1 MPCKRPTRNFSYAVQ
16 CTFLHTH
23 VRLIV
28 KAPIRIKH
36 TNVRTVNGIRQANS
50 TDSIQTTNI
59 SSSADTRTHSRRRPH
74 QVWNGIPDR
83 SWLCH
88 TPMRPRQLCN
98 SCNMRR
104 QHCRLKPNFLN
115 MLTIPQCSLGWPRE
129 TSWQYFVA
137 DFGRAAARRQLGDYR
152 PGAVRHHHWYSV
164 RHSIV
169 QDG

>member
-1 MPCKRPTRNFSYAVQ
+1 MFAPSTAYA
-16 CTFLHTH
+16 
-23 VRLIV
+23 
-28 KAPIRIKH
+28 KP
-36 TNVRTVNGIRQANS
+36 NS

-59 SSSADTRTHSRRRPH
+59 SSLADTRTHSRRHPH

-88 TPMRPRQLCN
+88 APMRPRQLCN

-137 DFGRAAARRQLGDYR
+137 DFGWSAARRQLGDYR
-152 PGAVRHHHWYSV
+152 PGAVRHYHRHSV

-169 QDG
+169 QDGQAGFVAVRLANPRVMVGVSEC